1 MKSRIYLFL
10 LFWCEIS
17 LQFKFIAILFKRQQ
31 FLFFFLDLSFRYMEF
46 SHFLAIQEDLSIRC
60 FDKLLINKLEFY
72 VRIMQDR
79 FGWLCVC
86 IWRGVWVIVCVV
98 KRTFKAEANNL
109 NRQTIEHLHYC
120 IRLCFLLCLI

>member
-1 MKSRIYLFL
+1 MKLVFNLNL
-10 LFWCEIS
+10 LPFYSKGNNFSSSSYSSSWI
-17 LQFKFIAILFKRQQ
+17 
-31 FLFFFLDLSFRYMEF
+31 LSFRYVEF
-46 SHFLAIQEDLSIRC
+46 FHFLAFREDLSIRC

-72 VRIMQDR
+72 VRIMQHYV
-79 FGWLCVC
+79 CVYVG
-86 IWRGVWVIVCVV
+86 RVWVVIVCVV